1 VLITGDWVLPV
12 LGEPIRDGAVA
23 VRAPLI
29 VDVGPLKEMRE
40 RYPTLPI
47 REHPGCVIAPG
58 LVNAHTHLG
67 LTSVA
72 RTVGRAPFPEWLGR
86 VAAVMRALDAD
97 DLAAS
102 STHGALMSIRAG
114 VTTVGDIAY
123 GPEAPAAAADVGL
136 DGVFFFE
143 VLGIAGEDLDARLAE
158 LEYPADAESCRAGR
172 TVCGL
177 TAHAPYSSGPGLIR
191 AVRQTAIQRG
201 VPFAMHLAESDAE
214 VELLTSGS
222 GPFVSLA
229 ARLAHGFT
237 PPGCGPVEY
246 AHRLEALD
254 GTVAVHCVKA
264 TQPEIDLLARKAA
277 GAVVCPRSNRIL
289 GNGEPPV
296 REMRARGVRLA
307 LGTDSL
313 ASNDDLDLF
322 EEARALRD
330 LDRAIEP
337 ERLLAIMTI
346 EGASVLG
353 IQDRVGALT
362 PGRYADVI
370 AVHTGRT
377 DEPVEA
383 LLAHG
388 SAATVRTVV
397 SGGVLRVV
405 DGKPTVLARPIEH
418 ASARVADKAA
428 RALRAS

>member
-1 VLITGDWVLPV
+1 MIIAGDWVVPASSA
-12 LGEPIRDGAVA
+12 PIREGAVV

-29 VDVGPLKEMRE
+29 IDVGTLDAMRA
-40 RYPTLPI
+40 RYPELPV

-58 LVNAHTHLG
+58 LVNAHTHLA

-72 RTVGRAPFPEWLGR
+72 RVIGRAPFPEWLGR
-86 VAAVMRALDAD
+86 VAAVMRSLDAD

-102 STHGALMSIRAG
+102 CTHGALMSIRAG
-114 VTTVGDIAY
+114 VTTVGDVAY

-143 VLGIAGEDLDARLAE
+143 VLGISEDELHQRLVE
-158 LEYPADAESCRAGR
+158 LEFPADAESCRAGR

-191 AVRQTAIQRG
+191 SVYRVARERG
-201 VPFAMHLAESDAE
+201 VPFTMHLAESDAE
-214 VELLTSGS
+214 VELLASGT
-222 GPFVSLA
+222 GPFSSLA

-237 PPGCGPVEY
+237 PPACRPIEY
-246 AHRLEALD
+246 AHRLGALD
-254 GTVAVHCVKA
+254 GTIAVHCVKA
-264 TQPEIDLLARKAA
+264 TTEEIGLLARKAA
-277 GAVVCPRSNRIL
+277 GVVVCPRSNRIL

-296 REMRARGVRLA
+296 RELRARGVRLA

-322 EEARALRD
+322 AEARALLA
-330 LDRAIEP
+330 LDHTIEP

-353 IQDRVGALT
+353 LADRVGALEQ
-362 PGRYADVI
+362 GRYADVI
-370 AVHTGRT
+370 AVHVGAT
-377 DEPVEA
+377 DDPVRA
-383 LLAHG
+383 LIERG
-388 SAATVRTVV
+388 SAASVRTVV
-397 SGGVLRVV
+397 SAGVLRVV
-405 DGKPTVLARPIEH
+405 DGRPTMLSRPIEN
-418 ASARVADKAA
+418 ASARVAEKAA